1 MSVLKKPIITEKLT
15 LLQERK
21 NLPQYG
27 FMVDL
32 KATKQEIKKEVER
45 VYEVEVESVNTLVVR
60 GKRRMRYTKKGI
72 VKGKSSNYK
81 KAIVTLKDGNEID
94 FYKHI

>member
-32 KATKQEIKKEVER
+32 KATKQEIAQEVER
-45 VYEVEVESVNTLVVR
+45 VYEVEVERVNTLIVR

>member
-32 KATKQEIKKEVER
+32 KATKQEIAKEVER
-45 VYEVEVESVNTLVVR
+45 VYEVEVESVNTLIVR